1 VTGGEP
7 PEKPSNLGC
16 SLRGALNLILNDNLI
31 GDLNMFITNAF
42 SINMLSNSAQIN
54 FIKISQK
61 TAKEFSRFASSAIG
75 HEDTAKAVSILL
87 EDDFQQN
94 RISLE
99 FKGSLLVAQYRGPRL
114 EEGTTTL
121 PEESKIEFWL
131 VTIYDSAEDAIKA
144 EEIAQRDHQEGVFWE
159 FDPRS

>member
-1 VTGGEP
+1 
-7 PEKPSNLGC
+7 
-16 SLRGALNLILNDNLI
+16 
-31 GDLNMFITNAF
+31 MFITNAF
-42 SINMLSNSAQIN
+42 SINMLQNSAQIN
-54 FIKISQK
+54 FIKISRN
-61 TAKEFSRFASSAIG
+61 TAKELSRFAVSAIG
-75 HEDTAKAVSILL
+75 HEDTARAVSIMMDT
-87 EDDFQQN
+87 EFQQN

-131 VTIYDSAEDAIKA
+131 VTIYDSAEDALKA

>member
-1 VTGGEP
+1 
-7 PEKPSNLGC
+7 
-16 SLRGALNLILNDNLI
+16 
-31 GDLNMFITNAF
+31 MYITNAF

-61 TAKEFSRFASSAIG
+61 TAKEFSRFAISAIG
-75 HEDTAKAVSILL
+75 HEDTARAVSIMMDT
-87 EDDFQQN
+87 EFRQN

-99 FKGSLLVAQYRGPRL
+99 FTGTLLVAQYRGPRL

-131 VTIYDSAEDAIKA
+131 VTIYDSAEDALKA

-159 FDPRS
+159 FDPRQ

>member
-1 VTGGEP
+1 
-7 PEKPSNLGC
+7 
-16 SLRGALNLILNDNLI
+16 
-31 GDLNMFITNAF
+31 MYITNAF

-61 TAKEFSRFASSAIG
+61 TAKEFSRFAISAIG
-75 HEDTAKAVSILL
+75 HEDTARAVSIMMDT
-87 EDDFQQN
+87 EFRQN

-99 FKGSLLVAQYRGPRL
+99 FTGTLLVAQYRGPRL

-131 VTIYDSAEDAIKA
+131 VTIYDSAEDALKA
-144 EEIAQRDHQEGVFWE
+144 EEIAQRDHQDGVYWE